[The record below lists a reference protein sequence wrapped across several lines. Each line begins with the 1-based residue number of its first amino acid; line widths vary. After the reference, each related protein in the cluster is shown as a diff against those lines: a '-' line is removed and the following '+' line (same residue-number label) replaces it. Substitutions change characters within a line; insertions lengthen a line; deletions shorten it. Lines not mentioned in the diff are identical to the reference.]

1 MLCAD
6 LGVAFETSPE
16 ADLFLAFTKNP
27 DESLF
32 HDRDNDAVRVSLALR
47 NVIHSTNIRT
57 GIVDSPEEVGWR
69 SAFMEAVSEVLVGF
83 REERPLLVGKTIA
96 MLEWMRLRAITIAG
110 SPFLFFSFFFFSFLF
125 FPFFRLSL
133 WSVLTWPP

>member
-6 LGVAFETSPE
+6 LGGAFETSPE

-69 SAFMEAVSEVLVGF
+69 TAFMETILELLVGF
-83 REERPLLVGKTIA
+83 RGERPLLAGQTVG
-96 MLEWMRLRAITIAG
+96 MLEWMRLRAITIGG
-110 SPFLFFSFFFFSFLF
+110 SPFLFFSFLFFSSFF
-125 FPFFRLSL
+125 FPFFFPFFLRG
-133 WSVLTWPP
+133 PY